1 MNASE
6 PRTSFVCIL
15 EQELRGQQEQA
26 GVREVKAGEVI
37 FEEGDPGDGLYVILE
52 GAVRITAHVSQ
63 TNKHSLRECTEG
75 DFFGEM
81 AIINNAPRSAS
92 ASAMQ
97 DSRLMFVSRHQMIH
111 LMEQSPP
118 LVFAL
123 LHSFSHRMRETNSHF
138 VQEMIESE
146 RLSLMGRFAR
156 SIVHDLKNPLSVIAL
171 AADAAASG
179 RASPELRDKAKK
191 RIHQQVERLTHML
204 NELLRVSE
212 GSTQHA
218 LEPAGFDIY
227 FAELIEQTRDELENK
242 KVTLEVQTPV
252 PAAVLPLN
260 TRRLD
265 HVFFNLFNNAA
276 DFMPDGGRI
285 MVRFEDTPR
294 EIHVEV
300 EDTGPGFKPGIV
312 GKLFTPFFTDG
323 KPSGT
328 GLGLSICKNIVE
340 DHGGRIWAR
349 ESAGR
354 GGIFCFTLPVRAQ
367 ASSATNPRP

>member
-1 MNASE
+1 MSAAE
-6 PRTSFVCIL
+6 PRATFVSIL
-15 EQELRGQQEQA
+15 ESELRQQQVEPEI
-26 GVREVKAGEVI
+26 REHKAGEII
-37 FEEGDPGDGLYVILE
+37 FEEGDPGDGLYAILD
-52 GAVRITAHVSQ
+52 GLVRISAFVSQ
-63 TNKHSLRECTEG
+63 SNKHALREFATG

-92 ASAMQ
+92 ATVQ
-97 DSRLMFVSRHQMIH
+97 KDSRLMFVSREQVTD
-111 LMEQSPP
+111 LMERSPQ

-123 LHSFSHRMRETNSHF
+123 LHAFSHRMRETNSHF
-138 VQEMIESE
+138 VQEMIEAE

-171 AADAAASG
+171 AADAAGSE
-179 RASPELRDKAKK
+179 RASPELRAQAKK
-191 RIHQQVERLTHML
+191 RIHQQVQRLTHML

-218 LEPAGFDIY
+218 LEPANFAAY
-227 FAELIEQTRDELENK
+227 FAEVIDQTRDELENK
-242 KVTLEVQTPV
+242 KVTVEVQTAV
-252 PAAVLPLN
+252 PDVVLPLN

-285 MVRFEDTPR
+285 MVRFQQTPT
-294 EIHVEV
+294 EIHAEV

-323 KPSGT
+323 KPTGT

-340 DHGGRIWAR
+340 DHGGRIWPK
-349 ESAGR
+349 EVAGC
-354 GGIFCFTLPVRAQ
+354 GGVFCFTLPLKA
-367 ASSATNPRP
+367 AAA